1 MMQKTDI
8 IIIGGGVIGSS
19 IAYNLLN
26 DGFEGEI
33 TIFEKDHLYEY
44 ASTPRSAGG
53 IRQLFTTAINIKISR
68 YSLHK
73 YLTFPEDMTVNGEK
87 AEIDFRQH
95 GYLFLASTKNNTSLI
110 KQAKLQQSLGVPS
123 QILSK
128 NELLNIIPE
137 LNIDDLHGGL
147 YCHED
152 GYLDPYSV
160 MQGYARKAKSLGA
173 NYVYEE
179 VKTITTNKGKVTG
192 IQTIDGQ
199 NFNAPIVINCA
210 GPWAPKLSEKINLP
224 IPVVPLK
231 RQIIQFDTE
240 QPLEKQLPL
249 TIDPSGVYFRHEGE
263 SIISGYSEQVKP
275 SIEFTWRRS
284 FFEETLWPVLAHR
297 VKNFERAKVSSGW
310 AGIYSHNTIDQ
321 NAIIG
326 GHPNMSGYYLAC
338 GFSGHGMQQAPA
350 VGKGLAEL
358 IMYGKYKTID
368 LHPLRFERFAQND
381 LVIEEAI
388 V

>member
-240 QPLEKQLPL
+240 QRLEKQLPL